1 VSVGVTGKA
10 YSLSGAFTTMGKL
23 TVIVMFLL
31 GKNRALPEISD
42 PVVSFSFPQ
51 LEAALEIK
59 SAEPSPTE
67 AATPPRPGGGGS
79 PSATP
84 GSPGSGVGEAQRML
98 EAIHEEGDERESSTC
113 GNTATA
119 NQLSTEKRS

>member
-59 SAEPSPTE
+59 SAELTPTE
-67 AATPPRPGGGGS
+67 ATTPPRPGGGS

-98 EAIHEEGDERESSTC
+98 EAIHEEGDERESSMC

-119 NQLSTEKRS
+119 NRLSAEKSS